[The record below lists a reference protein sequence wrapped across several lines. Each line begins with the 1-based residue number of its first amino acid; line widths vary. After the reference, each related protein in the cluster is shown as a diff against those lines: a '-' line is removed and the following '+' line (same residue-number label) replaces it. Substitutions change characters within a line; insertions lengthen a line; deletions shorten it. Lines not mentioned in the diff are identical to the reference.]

1 MLRLSYLQDYLYS
14 PITQLFLK
22 YFNDLC
28 HKTYFNRNFGA
39 VALIQYR
46 LKLVLNWRRIG
57 IELELI
63 HTNYMVTTYLLYG
76 KELPSSGF
84 YLKLKVK

>member
-1 MLRLSYLQDYLYS
+1 VLKWRL
-14 PITQLFLK
+14 
-22 YFNDLC
+22 
-28 HKTYFNRNFGA
+28 
-39 VALIQYR
+39 
-46 LKLVLNWRRIG
+46 IG

-63 HTNYMVTTYLLYG
+63 HINYMITTYLLYG